1 MNKRSLRVW
10 FTRHEGAL
18 LTGVLI
24 RQWDALFDLPSPS
37 AVGASEDDV
46 LRQLEQLLQVREAEG
61 KDSLS
66 RYFWEE
72 PFQVREV
79 GVVVHPQ
86 TALKK
91 RAVIGAKEIPLRLTY
106 AWCELARG
114 GFRVMLPRF
123 GWWFVLESLAIAP
136 EVLRAAVSTLLL
148 GDSAASI
155 FDLRHDGEEWV
166 RAWVPR
172 SVRADDRPESEALA
186 ARFPVAAQC
195 CDELVELA
203 SKGRLPAYVGDSA
216 DFDAAAASLDARPPP
231 SLLLVGPAGVGK
243 TTFVRRLARR
253 MLVSRRADG
262 TAPRVWSTSATRLV
276 AGMIYLGMWQERC
289 LRLVDELSH
298 EGDWLHVDHL
308 VPVVQPQ
315 PDGSSIAEV
324 LGGAAASGSISLLA
338 ECTEAEYEQCRRR
351 APALME
357 VFRVVRLREPSGR
370 ALQQLVEAWA
380 QRRAPHV
387 ALKGAATR
395 RLIHHLGTFQRAQAF
410 PGKAMRFIDGLAAE
424 STGASRT
431 DPRALFPSDVSALFA
446 RATGLREDLI
456 ADERRVGVAE
466 IADALRARVVG
477 QDEACDVAAR
487 VLARFKAGLD
497 DPERPVATLLFVG
510 PTGVGKTELA
520 RTLAHYLFGDEDR
533 MVRLD
538 MSEYMFSGAAQRLLA
553 TGDGTTSLAQR
564 VREQPMSLVLLD
576 EIEKAHP
583 EVFDLLLG
591 ALGEG
596 RLTDAYGTAVDF
608 RMTLVVMTSNL
619 GVSEARP
626 TGFAADAAPSG
637 AEVAVRRHF
646 RPEFFNRIDR
656 VVGFRALTRDDLLR
670 VVDLELARATQRA
683 GLQRRAIR
691 LRVDP
696 ADRARLAELG
706 WHPTRGAR
714 PLRRVIEE
722 RVVSPVA
729 ARLAEDPTLRDV
741 TLTVNVDAASCA
753 V

>member
-1 MNKRSLRVW
+1 MSKRSLRVW

-61 KDSLS
+61 KDSLA

-123 GWWFVLESLAIAP
+123 GWWFVLESLATAP

-172 SVRADDRPESEALA
+172 AVRGDDRAEGDDLA
-186 ARFPVAAQC
+186 ARFPVAGQC

-203 SKGRLPAYVGDSA
+203 AKGRLPAFVGDSA
-216 DFDAAAASLDARPPP
+216 DFDAAAASLDGRPPP
-231 SLLLVGPAGVGK
+231 SILLVGPAGVGK

-253 MLVSRRADG
+253 LLVARRADG
-262 TAPRVWSTSATRLV
+262 SAPRLWSTSATRLV

-298 EGDWLHVDHL
+298 EGEWLHVDHL
-308 VPVVQPQ
+308 VPIVQPQ

-324 LGGAAASGSISLLA
+324 LGGAAASGAISLLA
-338 ECTEAEYEQCRRR
+338 ECTEAEYAQCRRR
-351 APALME
+351 APALLE
-357 VFRVVRLREPSGR
+357 VFRVVRLQEPSGR

-387 ALKGAATR
+387 ALRGAATR
-395 RLIHHLGTFQRAQAF
+395 RLLHHLATFQRAQAF
-410 PGKAMRFIDGLAAE
+410 PGKAMRFVDGLAAE
-424 STGASRT
+424 SPGASRQ
-431 DPRALFPSDVSALFA
+431 DPRTLFPSDVSALFA

-456 ADERRVGVAE
+456 ADERRVGAGD

-497 DPERPVATLLFVG
+497 DPERPVGTLLFVG

-520 RTLAHYLFGDEDR
+520 RTIAHYLFGSEDR

-538 MSEYMFSGAAQRLLA
+538 MSEYMFPGAAQRLLA
-553 TGDGTTSLAQR
+553 TGDGATSLAQR

-626 TGFAADAAPSG
+626 TGFGADAASSG
-637 AEVAVRRHF
+637 AELAVRRHF

-670 VVDLELARATQRA
+670 VVDLELTRAAQRA
-683 GLQRRAIR
+683 GLQRRSIR
-691 LRVDP
+691 LRVD
-696 ADRARLAELG
+696 AAARARLAELG

-729 ARLAEDPTLRDV
+729 ARLAEDPALRDV
-741 TLTVNVDAASCA
+741 TLTVDVDAAACA
-753 V
+753 L